1 MKFLKLR
8 NIEWIEKSSKL
19 EFWRGVLEFFFLGG
33 RDVHWANFC
42 LTELTTERR
51 PKSSQYSKPQVLT
64 SFTFA
69 ILISLPKIQSHKEN
83 RGNEILTN
91 LENSKF
97 KSNYLMSL
105 TFLKFSNSTNSTFC
119 QIQFFSWQGERF
131 DIFQFSSNH
140 FCDR

>member
-1 MKFLKLR
+1 MKFLKIR
-8 NIEWIEKSSKL
+8 NIEWIEKSCKL
-19 EFWRGVLEFFFLGG
+19 EFWRGCSWFFSDGW
-33 RDVHWANFC
+33 DVHWANFC
-42 LTELTTERR
+42 LTERTTERR

-105 TFLKFSNSTNSTFC
+105 TFLKFSNSTTFFTVC

-131 DIFQFSSNH
+131 DIFQFSSN
-140 FCDR
+140 